1 MSSSSLS
8 LTKGSILKG
17 SLAFTVPLIFGNLFQ
32 ILYSAVDS
40 FVVGNYVG
48 SSALAAIGAGT
59 QIINLMVGFIIGLTT
74 GAGIIIAQ
82 YYGAN
87 DHTML
92 NEAVKT
98 SFLFCTV
105 GGLAASAAG
114 FVFSPALLEAMSTPA
129 EVIPEATTYL
139 RIYFLGSLFTVL
151 YNMGAG
157 TLQALGD
164 TRHPLYYLTAAS
176 VANIALDLLFVCV
189 LGWGIAGAAF
199 ATVIS
204 QLISALCVIYHI
216 LHSQHSYGLC
226 LSGVRASEKML
237 AKILKMGIPTG
248 LQSAIVSFSNVIVQS
263 YLNGFG
269 VAAMAGSSIY
279 GKVDQFVL
287 LPATALSLTATTYIA
302 QNIGARKY
310 DRVRDGL
317 RIFLI
322 ISGIYSVLAS
332 ILMFFFASFPL
343 SLFTGDQAAIAYGVM
358 MARALAP
365 GYILLI
371 YCQIFIGTVRGAGD
385 TFVTMVLSVLNLCG
399 VRIIWLAIM
408 LKFFNSIYTL
418 YIAYPITWGLATLC
432 IAVYYLKCVKPRFKA
447 D

>member
-139 RIYFLGSLFTVL
+139 RIYFLGSLFAVL

-226 LSGVRASEKML
+226 LSGVRASGKML

-343 SLFTGDQAAIAYGVM
+343 SLFTDDQAAIAYGVM

>member
-1 MSSSSLS
+1 M
-8 LTKGSILKG
+8 
-17 SLAFTVPLIFGNLFQ
+17 
-32 ILYSAVDS
+32 
-40 FVVGNYVG
+40 
-48 SSALAAIGAGT
+48 
-59 QIINLMVGFIIGLTT
+59 
-74 GAGIIIAQ
+74 
-82 YYGAN
+82 
-87 DHTML
+87 
-92 NEAVKT
+92 
-98 SFLFCTV
+98 
-105 GGLAASAAG
+105 
-114 FVFSPALLEAMSTPA
+114 
-129 EVIPEATTYL
+129 
-139 RIYFLGSLFTVL
+139 
-151 YNMGAG
+151 
-157 TLQALGD
+157 
-164 TRHPLYYLTAAS
+164 
-176 VANIALDLLFVCV
+176 
-189 LGWGIAGAAF
+189 
-199 ATVIS
+199 
-204 QLISALCVIYHI
+204 
-216 LHSQHSYGLC
+216 
-226 LSGVRASEKML
+226 
-237 AKILKMGIPTG
+237 
-248 LQSAIVSFSNVIVQS
+248 
-263 YLNGFG
+263 
-269 VAAMAGSSIY
+269 
-279 GKVDQFVL
+279 L

-447 D
+447 N